1 LPISGESDR
10 CRAKRRSSSSE
21 RKEGVDTPKEVD
33 KREENEE
40 KTLERANSDR
50 KSNKEDMV
58 KKENIWWTTDSV
70 VAREYVRKTRG

>member
-1 LPISGESDR
+1 M
-10 CRAKRRSSSSE
+10 
-21 RKEGVDTPKEVD
+21 DTPKEVD